1 MCKYCEALT
10 SDKMDAHGHK
20 YREMLLSKYSSI
32 DFSEEDVETTAA
44 INPPTP
50 ISMRRHQEDGLTSE
64 IEVYIADDHRKVHH
78 VHIPIRF
85 CPVCGRDLKND

>member
-1 MCKYCEALT
+1 MCKYCEALA
-10 SDKMDAHGHK
+10 SDKMDAHRHK
-20 YREMLLSKYSSI
+20 YREMLYAKYSSL
-32 DFSEEDVETTAA
+32 DFPLEEVETMAS
-44 INPPTP
+44 ILPPTP
-50 ISMRRHQEDGLTSE
+50 ISRRRHREDGLTSQ